1 MLFSFLTMQST
12 TQLQILNK
20 WMYETGVGRIQ
31 LSIQASESLPTFTCM
46 TNSWKMKMFECD
58 LSNPTKHKVNV
69 KVDQKYNMI
78 HSVTICARKSLYCL
92 SEIEKS
98 WVRYTNLP
106 RFQVKKETKASV
118 FEKSPELRVI
128 IYDI

>member
-1 MLFSFLTMQST
+1 
-12 TQLQILNK
+12 
-20 WMYETGVGRIQ
+20 
-31 LSIQASESLPTFTCM
+31 
-46 TNSWKMKMFECD
+46 MFECD

-69 KVDQKYNMI
+69 KDDQKYNMI

-92 SEIEKS
+92 SGIEKS

-118 FEKSPELRVI
+118 FEKIPELGVI
-128 IYDI
+128 IYDV